1 MTSSTPD
8 TLSAILGALS
18 GGLPLLLTQ
27 FVACAALLAISVTIY
42 ITLTPFQE
50 REMVARG
57 NPAAG
62 MVLGGVILALA
73 IPLAGILAT
82 SGRLLD
88 VLVWGVV
95 ALVLQLFTLGV
106 VALLLRNL
114 RGMIE
119 SGNVAAALTLS
130 AAQIAVALLNAAA
143 MIPT

>member
-42 ITLTPFQE
+42 ITLTPFKE

-62 MVLGGVILALA
+62 MVL
-73 IPLAGILAT
+73 AG
-82 SGRLLD
+82 
-88 VLVWGVV
+88 
-95 ALVLQLFTLGV
+95 
-106 VALLLRNL
+106 
-114 RGMIE
+114 
-119 SGNVAAALTLS
+119 
-130 AAQIAVALLNAAA
+130 
-143 MIPT
+143 

>member
-42 ITLTPFQE
+42 IALTPFQE

-143 MIPT
+143 MILT